1 MSLAIAYSGGA
12 DSTALLLML
21 ARQHPGEVQAIHI
34 HHGLQAAADDFAA
47 HCTAF
52 CAALK
57 VPLQVLYVQAQAVL
71 GDSPEDAARQARYK
85 ALASHVL
92 EQNTAAAQQ
101 TPAQAAIKSI
111 AIAQHADDQVETLL
125 LALSRGAGLPG
136 LASMPA
142 QFQRGGVQFV
152 RPLLAMSAPDIR
164 LWLAEQGLA
173 ARHPGEGIV
182 GSGWI
187 EDPTNADIRY
197 TRNRIRHEILPAL
210 EKAFP
215 AFRQTFA
222 RSARHAAQ
230 AQRLL
235 TEVAI
240 DDMARIGIAPQLAA
254 LQSLTF
260 ERQANVLRHWL
271 KTKHQASPSTAQL
284 EQLQRQIAHCTD
296 RSKQISIKVASGWVR
311 RQAETLVYSSS

>member
-1 MSLAIAYSGGA
+1 M
-12 DSTALLLML
+12 
-21 ARQHPGEVQAIHI
+21 
-34 HHGLQAAADDFAA
+34 
-47 HCTAF
+47 
-52 CAALK
+52 
-57 VPLQVLYVQAQAVL
+57 
-71 GDSPEDAARQARYK
+71 
-85 ALASHVL
+85 
-92 EQNTAAAQQ
+92 
-101 TPAQAAIKSI
+101 
-111 AIAQHADDQVETLL
+111 
-125 LALSRGAGLPG
+125 
-136 LASMPA
+136 
-142 QFQRGGVQFV
+142 
-152 RPLLAMSAPDIR
+152 
-164 LWLAEQGLA
+164 AEQGLA
-173 ARHPGEGIV
+173 ARHPGEGII

-187 EDPTNADIRY
+187 EDPTNLDIRY
-197 TRNRIRHEILPAL
+197 TRNRIRHDVLPAL

-254 LQSLTF
+254 LRSLPF

-311 RQAETLVYSSS
+311 RQAEILVYSSS